1 MSNAIVKNSL
11 LRSSI
16 NIKSISRS
24 VSSFSTGFIKA
35 QATATD
41 IQKQTEDDK
50 EYKSTLIRSD
60 DSYFRKRQENIK
72 RKDREDEIESS
83 TVGGAIRRS
92 GSVVSKSTR
101 GFLGRLLDFMG
112 VMFVGWILTTLPN
125 LNKSILGFIK
135 RASLLVRA
143 LSGLV
148 DNTVDSLFRLGGD
161 LGNSDD
167 AIKQIDFT
175 EDERLMREELD
186 STENSFRKLTN
197 DVFRTMESFN
207 DPRAMGIPVNSW
219 DEIASMP
226 VGDEQSQEPEKV
238 EEEVVDTK
246 KGETDGKTL
255 PLPKT
260 DKEKGDPG
268 ERTPPSTTRDEV
280 KTDETESK
288 GEPEGD
294 VVEGIN
300 TTPKELTPK
309 GKVETNDNVSK
320 EEDSNEEFK
329 LEPGE
334 DSGFDMYKDGGI
346 VKGKSHQEGGENINV
361 EGGEAIVPKKS
372 VEKYTPEFIN
382 RIIKGDADKVTK
394 LRASR
399 SLLEKLVEQHKEDNM
414 GLIRVDEY
422 DKLQEQTIGKLKE
435 FLTQQEDRFAQQEDQ
450 IQGVRQKIE
459 SIDLGGLEPED
470 AIEVQKSLIS
480 SFINPIKTSR
490 KSSFKRVKKPK
501 ILPIPAKSPSS
512 SRSPRKPSSPP
523 INKRGSS
530 SSIPV
535 KTGGDVW
542 NKLQVLELQYT

>member
-35 QATATD
+35 QAIATD

-72 RKDREDEIESS
+72 RKDREDEIEAS
-83 TVGGAIRRS
+83 TVGGAIRRT
-92 GSVVSKSTR
+92 GSVASKSTR
-101 GFLGRLLDFMG
+101 GFLGRILDFMG
-112 VMFVGWILTTLPN
+112 VMFVGWILTTLPS

-135 RASLLVRA
+135 RASVLVGA

-161 LGNSDD
+161 LANSDE
-167 AIKQIDFT
+167 AIKQIDLS
-175 EDERLMREELD
+175 EDERFMREELD
-186 STENSFRKLTN
+186 STENAFRKLTI
-197 DVFRTMESFN
+197 DVFRTMETFN
-207 DPRAMGIPVNSW
+207 DPRTMGIPMNSW
-219 DEIASMP
+219 DEVGSMP
-226 VGDEQSQEPEKV
+226 LEGEGQSQEQEQEPESPTDKANNLGV
-238 EEEVVDTK
+238 LTPGGTTKKEETKKEETKKEEDTK
-246 KGETDGKTL
+246 EES
-255 PLPKT
+255 
-260 DKEKGDPG
+260 KEEPKGD
-268 ERTPPSTTRDEV
+268 T
-280 KTDETESK
+280 
-288 GEPEGD
+288 
-294 VVEGIN
+294 VEGTN

-309 GKVETNDNVSK
+309 GKTDNDTTSK

-346 VKGKSHQEGGENINV
+346 VEGKSHQEGGENINV

-399 SLLEKLVEQHKEDNM
+399 SLLEKLVEQHKEENM
-414 GLIRVDEY
+414 GVIRVDEF
-422 DKLQEQTIGKLKE
+422 DKLQEETVGKLKKH
-435 FLTQQEDRFAQQEDQ
+435 LAQS
-450 IQGVRQKIE
+450 QGLVEGIKEQIE
-459 SIDLGGLEPED
+459 STDLGGLDSEE
-470 AIEVQKSLIS
+470 AIEVQKNLIS
-480 SFINPIKTSR
+480 SIIEPIKKSKVIGKKRR
-490 KSSFKRVKKPK
+490 KTPK
-501 ILPIPAKSPSS
+501 IIPVPAVS
-512 SRSPRKPSSPP
+512 SRSSSASPPSSPS
-523 INKRGSS
+523 INRGGSPS
-530 SSIPV
+530 QVSV
-535 KTGGDVW
+535 KSDEGIW
-542 NKLQVLELQYT
+542 NKLQTLELHYT